1 MKNTREVKSAAHTIR
16 NRLATI
22 SDNTVNESFFGRLRR
37 GSNPEKKKKREFRLV
52 KRRKQRRDGQKRE
65 ELFGKIHSLRW
76 REISNATG
84 ARWL

>member
-37 GSNPEKKKKREFRLV
+37 GSNPEKKKKKRVSAGEEKKAAARWPE
-52 KRRKQRRDGQKRE
+52 KRR
-65 ELFGKIHSLRW
+65 IVW
-76 REISNATG
+76 
-84 ARWL
+84 